1 MPTRP
6 ERSPEQDEMRRS
18 YLRVLLV
25 WLITLAGLFALQ
37 EYFS

>member
-1 MPTRP
+1 MH
-6 ERSPEQDEMRRS
+6 ESPEHAPGPDGMRRS

>member
-1 MPTRP
+1 MTVTP

-18 YLRVLLV
+18 YLRVLVV
-25 WLITLAGLFALQ
+25 WILTLAGLFALQ